1 MTRVTQSVTRVMI
14 FREHAAAITTTELL
28 CYDKYMNT
36 AIQPGLLRIFRY
48 FTGIAMMYFA
58 TLVVFTAIQAGESA
72 SSSQMQ
78 LTLNLLTN
86 VALSIYLSLS
96 WLHQKLKAWYLP
108 IALMTATIV
117 PVFSN
122 FFYLAEPM
130 VKDLPLLIVRSWLL
144 FPILIVPMVLIA
156 WQYGFRW
163 VLVVIVLTAVIELL
177 VLLPVVGGI
186 TIETLPILG
195 VPLIR
200 AFAFGTVGHIVA
212 QLVRTQ
218 HTQSKSLIKANY
230 RLSLHAETLEQLTL
244 SRERN
249 RLARELHDT
258 LAHTL
263 SGQIVNLEA
272 IKLMVPDEQAEIQN
286 MLDRALLDTRSGLH
300 ETRRAVKDLRSL
312 PLEDLGLAI
321 AIRNLALEAA
331 SRADFELKL
340 KINEKIPELPA
351 QVEQS
356 IYRIAQESLEN
367 IVRHSEATKVLL
379 TFGVDKNRLRL
390 EIQDNG
396 VGSDLDSMDY
406 ENRLGLRGMQE
417 RAAEIQGT
425 FDVYS
430 LPDQGMTIQFSIKVP
445 DDQGADL

>member
-1 MTRVTQSVTRVMI
+1 M
-14 FREHAAAITTTELL
+14 
-28 CYDKYMNT
+28 DK

-48 FTGIAMMYFA
+48 FTGIAMVYFA
-58 TLVVFTAIQAGESA
+58 TLVVFTAIQSGESA
-72 SSSQMQ
+72 SSSQLQ
-78 LTLNLLTN
+78 LTLNLVTN
-86 VALSIYLSLS
+86 IALSLYLSIS
-96 WLHQKLKAWYLP
+96 WLHRKLKAWYLP
-108 IALMTATIV
+108 IALMVATIV
-117 PVFSN
+117 PIFSN
-122 FFYLAEPM
+122 FFYLAEPLEM
-130 VKDLPLLIVRSWLL
+130 DLPQLIVRSWLL
-144 FPILIVPMVLIA
+144 FPILIVPMVIIA
-156 WQYGFRW
+156 WQYGMRW
-163 VLVVIVLTAVIELL
+163 VLVVIILTALIELV
-177 VLLPVVGGI
+177 VLLPLVGGI
-186 TIETLPILG
+186 SIETLPILG

-212 QLVRTQ
+212 QLVKTQ
-218 HTQSKSLIKANY
+218 HTQSKALIKANY

-272 IKLMVPDEQAEIQN
+272 IKLMVPAEQSEIRA
-286 MLDRALLDTRSGLH
+286 MLDRALLDTRSGLN
-300 ETRRAVKDLRSL
+300 ETRRALKDLRSL

-331 SRADFELKL
+331 SRAGFELKL
-340 KINEKIPELPA
+340 SIEETIPELPA
-351 QVEQS
+351 EVEQS

-367 IVRHSEATKVLL
+367 IVRHSEATKVQVFL
-379 TFGVDKNRLRL
+379 GVIRNRLRL

-396 VGSDLDSMDY
+396 VGSDLESMDF

-425 FDVYS
+425 FDVFS
-430 LPDQGMTIQFSIKVP
+430 LPEQGMTIQFSIKVP
-445 DDQGADL
+445 DDQGPDL